1 MRAAYPMNGQSRNYC
16 VVLIAG
22 SMRTHN
28 KDWAGLVLATSRR
41 GVTVKPLEVYRD
53 DDVEIDDEDGGATK
67 TAALRLRIAHAYP
80 MKRLDGSAIME
91 RLTFAPDGVGVVA
104 RRNAAA
110 DAPPMLTRKFRV
122 DLTSAERAMVGA
134 ESPERV
140 RGVVDD
146 AIEDDGDGN
155 RVSESIYSLF
165 EVHRGESSI
174 DESPP
179 EDVADESPERESPA
193 AIEPAPHADESAGDS
208 ISPERLGIIRR
219 GSQSERGT
227 QSEAS
232 ASQAEGVDA
241 AFVANDED
249 ETRGG
254 DEWKGSISFLREQL
268 AAQGGVK
275 LILNRVDVE
284 RLLEELTSNAP
295 G

>member
-1 MRAAYPMNGQSRNYC
+1 
-16 VVLIAG
+16 
-22 SMRTHN
+22 MRTHDR
-28 KDWAGLVLATSRR
+28 DWAGLVLATSRR

-53 DDVEIDDEDGGATK
+53 DEIDDEIDDATK
-67 TAALRLRIAHAYP
+67 TEPELRLRIAHAYP

-91 RLTFAPDGVGVVA
+91 RLTFAPDGVGAVA

-134 ESPERV
+134 ESPERM
-140 RGVVDD
+140 RGV

-155 RVSESIYSLF
+155 RVSESVYSLF

-179 EDVADESPERESPA
+179 EDVAEIDDVAEIEGESPA

-219 GSQSERGT
+219 GSQSERG
-227 QSEAS
+227 EAS
-232 ASQAEGVDA
+232 ASESQAEGVAA
-241 AFVANDED
+241 AFVATRTND
-249 ETRGG
+249 ETRG

-284 RLLEELTSNAP
+284 RLLEELTSSAP
-295 G
+295 V